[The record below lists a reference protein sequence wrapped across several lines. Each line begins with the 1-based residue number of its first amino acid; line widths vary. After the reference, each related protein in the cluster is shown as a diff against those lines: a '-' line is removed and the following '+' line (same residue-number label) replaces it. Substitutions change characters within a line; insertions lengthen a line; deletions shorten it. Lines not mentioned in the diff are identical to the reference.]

1 VSLVGEPGI
10 GKSRLLRELRRE
22 VGARVTWLEGQAMS
36 YGRSIPFHAVID
48 LVRRACQVDEA
59 DPPAAIA
66 AKLEHRVAALGDD
79 LRSTLP
85 GLRYL
90 LSVQV
95 EEKDA
100 ALLAVDPRLRRVE
113 VFDALRRLFLRAA
126 ERRPLV
132 VVFEDMHW
140 ADGATQEWLGLM
152 ADSLATQP
160 ILLILTFRPGQA
172 PVADRTFHT
181 RLALST
187 LSAGDSAAMA
197 RALLADEP
205 LPEALERLIA
215 VKAEGNP
222 FFVEEVVSSLQETGA
237 VRSTGSGVVLT
248 RALDEIVVP
257 DTVHDVI
264 MARLER
270 LDEAPRTALQVASVI
285 GRSFTGRL
293 LERLGVLGGRA
304 ESALRELKAIELI
317 HEQGLSPEPAYTFRH
332 ALTQEVAY
340 SSLPVP
346 RRRELHRAIGRATE
360 ELYADRLAEHYEV
373 LAHHFSRSEEW
384 GSACAYLVRAAEKAA
399 RTFATRDALALYDEA
414 LALAGRLDS
423 TDAYATV
430 AAIHRAKA
438 TLYFVLSDFERS
450 RAEAERLLALAQDA
464 ADRPLEAVALGHIA
478 WAKTWARD
486 LPGAVDAAQTAIQVA
501 ESAGARV
508 VLPRAHFT
516 IGWVA
521 AVTGRLDEADTSI
534 KRAMSTSLD
543 VGDVVHRSLS
553 LSAAGLMHNWAGE
566 FGAAASLQAEGLAL
580 ARQHDLLV
588 PLLFGFFL
596 YGLTLIGRGDYDG
609 ALGTLREGLA
619 LAERVGDE
627 AIHHRLLNC
636 IGWLH
641 MELGDLDVAMD
652 LNRRSAEIGQRRSDP
667 GTFPNAAIN
676 LGEILLARGELG
688 AAQER
693 LEDVLRYSREPTT
706 SEWMRYR
713 YSIRLFLGLGEL
725 ALARGDTALA
735 REHAARGLDQ
745 ATRTGSRK
753 NLVKAWRLAGEIA
766 TRERRWDEA
775 EAALRRALA
784 FADAIANPPQLWK
797 THAALGRL
805 HAARGRRD
813 AAESAHA
820 RAREVVERVRASLV
834 DPDLRR
840 SLRDPV
846 SEA

>member
-1 VSLVGEPGI
+1 
-10 GKSRLLRELRRE
+10 
-22 VGARVTWLEGQAMS
+22 
-36 YGRSIPFHAVID
+36 
-48 LVRRACQVDEA
+48 
-59 DPPAAIA
+59 
-66 AKLEHRVAALGDD
+66 
-79 LRSTLP
+79 
-85 GLRYL
+85 
-90 LSVQV
+90 
-95 EEKDA
+95 
-100 ALLAVDPRLRRVE
+100 
-113 VFDALRRLFLRAA
+113 
-126 ERRPLV
+126 
-132 VVFEDMHW
+132 
-140 ADGATQEWLGLM
+140 
-152 ADSLATQP
+152 
-160 ILLILTFRPGQA
+160 
-172 PVADRTFHT
+172 
-181 RLALST
+181 
-187 LSAGDSAAMA
+187 
-197 RALLADEP
+197 
-205 LPEALERLIA
+205 
-215 VKAEGNP
+215 
-222 FFVEEVVSSLQETGA
+222 
-237 VRSTGSGVVLT
+237 
-248 RALDEIVVP
+248 
-257 DTVHDVI
+257 
-264 MARLER
+264 
-270 LDEAPRTALQVASVI
+270 
-285 GRSFTGRL
+285 
-293 LERLGVLGGRA
+293 
-304 ESALRELKAIELI
+304 
-317 HEQGLSPEPAYTFRH
+317 
-332 ALTQEVAY
+332 
-340 SSLPVP
+340 
-346 RRRELHRAIGRATE
+346 
-360 ELYADRLAEHYEV
+360 
-373 LAHHFSRSEEW
+373 
-384 GSACAYLVRAAEKAA
+384 
-399 RTFATRDALALYDEA
+399 
-414 LALAGRLDS
+414 
-423 TDAYATV
+423 
-430 AAIHRAKA
+430 
-438 TLYFVLSDFERS
+438 
-450 RAEAERLLALAQDA
+450 
-464 ADRPLEAVALGHIA
+464 
-478 WAKTWARD
+478 
-486 LPGAVDAAQTAIQVA
+486 
-501 ESAGARV
+501 
-508 VLPRAHFT
+508 
-516 IGWVA
+516 VA